1 MTRSRALFA
10 APVLALITGLLTM
23 LGTAPAQA
31 YDRDCADFP
40 TQKAAQIFYLAN
52 GGPRS
57 DPHLLDSEGDG
68 IACES
73 NPCPC
78 LYKKSAGGKKPATPP
93 KGRSK
98 GKGQQQTRQSARVI
112 RVIDGD
118 TVEVRLSTGARKDVR
133 LVGID
138 TPEVYG
144 GTECGGPEA
153 SESLERILPPQTPV
167 TLLSDTSQDDK
178 DRYGRLLRYVHKGGM
193 DVNRLQVLR
202 GYASVY
208 VYDQNPFNRAA
219 SYRKAAHA
227 ARAASRGFWGI
238 C

>member
-31 YDRDCADFP
+31 FDRDCADFAS
-40 TQKAAQIFYLAN
+40 QRAAQLFYLAN
-52 GGPRS
+52 GGPRT
-57 DPHLLDSEGDG
+57 DPHGLDSEGDG

-78 LYKKSAGGKKPATPP
+78 LYAKSAGGAQPATPP
-93 KGRSK
+93 RSGSK
-98 GKGQQQTRQSARVI
+98 GKQQIRQSARVI

-118 TVEVRLSTGARKDVR
+118 TVEVRLATGGRKDVR

-153 SESLERILPPQTPV
+153 SESLKGILPPRTRV
-167 TLLSDTSQDDK
+167 TLLSDPSQDEK
-178 DRYGRLLRYVHKGGM
+178 DRYGRLLRYVHKGGK
-193 DVNRLQVLR
+193 DVNRQQVYR
-202 GYASVY
+202 GFAAVY
-208 VYDQNPFNRAA
+208 VYNHNPFSRTA
-219 SYRKAAHA
+219 SYRKAARVA
-227 ARAASRGFWGI
+227 KSAGRGVWGM

>member
-10 APVLALITGLLTM
+10 APILALITGLLTM
-23 LGTAPAQA
+23 LGGAPAHA
-31 YDRDCADFP
+31 LDRDCADFAS
-40 TQKAAQIFYLAN
+40 QAAAQTFYLAN
-52 GGPRS
+52 GGPRT
-57 DPHLLDSEGDG
+57 DPHGLDSEGDG

-78 LYKKSAGGKKPATPP
+78 LYKKSAAGDKPATPP
-93 KGRSK
+93 RSR
-98 GKGQQQTRQSARVI
+98 GNGTQQIKQSARVV

-118 TVEVRLSTGARKDVR
+118 TIEVRLSTGVRKDVR

-153 SESLERILPPQTPV
+153 SESLKRILPPQTPV
-167 TLLSDTSQDDK
+167 TLLSDPSQDER
-178 DRYGRLLRYVHKGGM
+178 DRYGRLLRYVHKGGK
-193 DVNRLQVLR
+193 DVNRQQVYL
-202 GYASVY
+202 GFASVY
-208 VYDQNPFNRAA
+208 VYDHHPFNRTA
-219 SYRKAAHA
+219 SYRKAARVAKSA
-227 ARAASRGFWGI
+227 ARGFWGI

>member
-10 APVLALITGLLTM
+10 APVLALVTGLLTL

-31 YDRDCADFP
+31 LDRDCADFP
-40 TQKAAQIFYLAN
+40 SQAAAQRFYLAN
-52 GGPRS
+52 GGPRT
-57 DPHLLDSEGDG
+57 DPHGLDSEGDG

-78 LYKKSAGGKKPATPP
+78 LYQKSVGGDEPATPP
-93 KGRSK
+93 RSG
-98 GKGQQQTRQSARVI
+98 GKEKQQIRQVARVI

-118 TVEVRLSTGARKDVR
+118 TIEVRLSTGGRKDVR

-144 GTECGGPEA
+144 GVECGGPEA
-153 SESLERILPPQTPV
+153 SESLEGILPPQTRV
-167 TLLSDTSQDDK
+167 ALLSDPSQDEK
-178 DRYGRLLRYVHKGGM
+178 DRYGRLLRYVHKGGK
-193 DVNRLQVLR
+193 DVNRQQVYR
-202 GYASVY
+202 GFASVY
-208 VYDQNPFNRAA
+208 VYDHNPFMRTVG
-219 SYRKAAHA
+219 YRKAARLA
-227 ARAASRGFWGI
+227 KQSGRGVWAM

>member
-1 MTRSRALFA
+1 MSRSRALFA
-10 APVLALITGLLTM
+10 TPVLALITGLLTM
-23 LGTAPAQA
+23 LGTAPAHA

-40 TQKAAQIFYLAN
+40 SQRAAQVFFLN
-52 GGPRS
+52 HGGPRS
-57 DPHLLDSEGDG
+57 DPHLLDAEGDG
-68 IACES
+68 LACES

-78 LYKKSAGGKKPATPP
+78 LYKKTMAAKQPATSP
-93 KGRSK
+93 KGRSQ
-98 GKGQQQTRQSARVI
+98 GKQQTKQSARVI

-153 SESLERILPPQTPV
+153 SESLKTILPPQTPV
-167 TLLSDTSQDDK
+167 TLLSDVSQDDR
-178 DRYGRLLRYVHKGGM
+178 DRYGRLLRYVHKGGK
-193 DVNRLQVLR
+193 DVNRQQVVR

-208 VYDQNPFNRAA
+208 VYDHNPFNRTA
-219 SYRKAAHA
+219 SYRKAAQVAKA
-227 ARAASRGFWGI
+227 ARRGMWGA